1 MKKLI
6 NDPERVVEEMLEG
19 LIMANNDKIRLLD
32 GESIVI
38 RKEAPVK
45 AKVALVSGGGS
56 GHEPAHAGYVGEGML
71 DAACVGAVFTSPTPN
86 QIVKAIEAVDRGS
99 GVLLIV
105 KNFDGDIMNFEMAA
119 QITRLN
125 GTKVSKVIVNDDLS
139 INDIT
144 RRRGIAGT
152 VFVHKIAGAKAELGG
167 TLEGTQRIA
176 EKVIANVRSMG
187 IALNSCI
194 LPEAGKPTFSL
205 GRGEVEL
212 GVGIHGEKGIER
224 SSLKSADEFANIIV
238 EKLIADLSLKP
249 QDEVAVMINGLGGTP
264 LMELYIIYRRVAHI
278 LQDLRVRIYRSY
290 IGEYMTSLE
299 MAGCSITF
307 LRLDEELRRLLLA
320 PVNVPASAIF

>member
-6 NDPERVVEEMLEG
+6 NDPGRVVEEMLEG

>member
-6 NDPERVVEEMLEG
+6 NDPGRVVEEMLEG

-32 GESIVI
+32 DESIVI

-86 QIVKAIEAVDRGS
+86 QIVKAIEAVDGGS

-119 QITRLN
+119 QITRSN

-139 INDIT
+139 INDMT

-176 EKVIANVRSMG
+176 EKVIANIRSMG

-224 SSLKSADEFANIIV
+224 SPLKSADEFANIIV

-249 QDEVAVMINGLGGTP
+249 QDEVAVMVNGLGGTP

-278 LQDLRVRIYRSY
+278 LQDLRIRTYRSY
-290 IGEYMTSLE
+290 VGEYMTSLE